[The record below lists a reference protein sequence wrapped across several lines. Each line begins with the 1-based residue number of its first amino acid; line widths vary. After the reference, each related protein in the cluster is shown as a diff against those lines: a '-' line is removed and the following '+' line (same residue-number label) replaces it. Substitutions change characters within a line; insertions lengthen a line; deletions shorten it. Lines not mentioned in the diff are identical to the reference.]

1 MKLCFNLDGNGCKEV
16 KVDDKCTVDENNEC
30 KGDSCKFD
38 ENNVKWYY
46 QKKRWELLVE
56 IQSKYSFDDILYALN
71 K

>member
-46 QKKRWELLVE
+46 QKKKMRALGWNSIKIFFWWYSLC
-56 IQSKYSFDDILYALN
+56 SK
-71 K
+71 